1 MRRFNRSFL
10 IIVFSL
16 AVIGLAGC
24 SPSAPNFKSLDISDV
39 EWGGD
44 FELTAHTGE
53 RVKFSDFRG
62 KVLILLFG
70 YSRCPDIS
78 PSTLTKLALLNKRL
92 GGEAN
97 RVQVLFVTVDPE
109 YDTPEQLAG
118 FVPKFHPSFIGLTG
132 TVEEIAALAKEYK
145 IIYLPNPRS
154 SSTQTLIDH
163 SGGMMIKDMKGKL
176 RLLIKNQAS
185 VDDMEHDIRLLLKEK
200 SQS

>member
-1 MRRFNRSFL
+1 MHRFKRL
-10 IIVFSL
+10 IFIIGFFL

-24 SPSAPNFKSLDISDV
+24 SPSAPDFKSLDISDV

-62 KVLILLFG
+62 KVLILFFG
-70 YSRCPDIS
+70 FTRCPDICS
-78 PSTLTKLALLNKRL
+78 PTLTKLALLNERL
-92 GGEAN
+92 GEDAD

-109 YDTPEQLAG
+109 HDTPEQLAG

-132 TVEEIAALAKEYK
+132 TAEEIAALAKEYK
-145 IIYLPNPRS
+145 VAYRLNPRS

-163 SGGMMIKDMKGKL
+163 SGGLMVKDAQGKL
-176 RLLIKNQAS
+176 RLLIKNHAS
-185 VDDMEHDIRLLLKEK
+185 VDDIEHDIRLLLKEK
-200 SQS
+200 PQT